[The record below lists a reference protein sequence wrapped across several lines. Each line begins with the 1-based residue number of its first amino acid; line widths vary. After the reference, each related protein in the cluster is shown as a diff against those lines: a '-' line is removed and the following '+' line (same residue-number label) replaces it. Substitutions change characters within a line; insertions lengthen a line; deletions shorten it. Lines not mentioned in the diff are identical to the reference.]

1 MCYSQSAMFNLFCEL
16 KCQEVTKIKQ
26 VGFSWSC
33 DLNMAA
39 SKRWCTP
46 CELEQPF
53 YRLSH
58 SCYFKQVM
66 LLLLCFR
73 LQIITFIWHE
83 NSVTEYI
90 KYFSFDFELKC
101 ILEVSEGFSGCFHDI
116 QPYTQLRF
124 YARIS
129 PPQYAF
135 LISREYYFPFLVL
148 WDLWCK
154 MEAGRMDMHLNQEAL
169 TVQKTGMDIIDSF
182 IRVGHAQ
189 KVRRW
194 GPYWWD
200 HLTPL
205 IYSVILQK
213 PFSSSEPRAVVTL
226 TEMIHRNSLFVVS
239 FGSNL
244 AQSV

>member
-1 MCYSQSAMFNLFCEL
+1 M
-16 KCQEVTKIKQ
+16 
-26 VGFSWSC
+26 C

-39 SKRWCTP
+39 SKIWCTP
-46 CELEQPF
+46 CELE
-53 YRLSH
+53 
-58 SCYFKQVM
+58 CYNV
-66 LLLLCFR
+66 
-73 LQIITFIWHE
+73 TFAMFQTSD
-83 NSVTEYI
+83 N
-90 KYFSFDFELKC
+90 YFSFDFGLKC
-101 ILEVSEGFSGCFHDI
+101 FLDVSEGCSGCFHDI
-116 QPYTQLRF
+116 HPYTQLWF

-129 PPQYAF
+129 PPRYAF
-135 LISREYYFPFLVL
+135 LISREYYLPFLIL
-148 WDLWCK
+148 WDLRCK

-200 HLTPL
+200 SLTLL

-213 PFSSSEPRAVVTL
+213 PFSSSEPRAVITL
-226 TEMIHRNSLFVVS
+226 MEMIHGNSFVVP